1 MKQFNKLLVVLAVS
15 TALLAS
21 FQKKEKVNNATA
33 PVPAARVV
41 WTKEQANQWYSRV
54 GWLRGSDFIPSTAIN
69 QLEMWQAETFDTA
82 TINRELGWAEDIG
95 FNSMRVY
102 LHHLAWEIDSTG
114 FKSRMDQYLNIA
126 DKHNMSTLFVLF
138 DDCWNPTYQAGKQPD
153 PKPGIH
159 NSGWVRDPGDKIHQD
174 TSLYVILERYTKS
187 VLSHFANDKRIVLW
201 DLYNEPG
208 NSDYGNKSMP
218 LLQKVFQ
225 WGREVNPSQPLSV
238 GVWKK
243 ELVDLNNYQLANSD
257 VTTYHNYMEP
267 KMHKQWIDSLR
278 TYGRPLIC
286 TEYMART
293 RNSRFDNVLP
303 MLKGENVGAYNWGLV
318 AGKTNTI
325 YAWDAPMPDG
335 KEPKVWFHDIFRKDG
350 TPYKKSEV
358 KLIKKLTGK

>member
-1 MKQFNKLLVVLAVS
+1 MKQINKLFIACAVGA
-15 TALLAS
+15 ALFAS
-21 FQKKEKVNNATA
+21 CQKKNTA
-33 PVPAARVV
+33 PESTVPISVVRDV
-41 WTKEQANQWYSRV
+41 WTKEHTNQWYQQV

-82 TINRELGWAEDIG
+82 TINRELGWAESIG

-114 FKSRMDQYLNIA
+114 FTSRIEQYLDIA
-126 DKHNMSTLFVLF
+126 DRHNISTLFVLF
-138 DDCWNPTYQAGKQPD
+138 DDCWNPTYQAGKQPE

-174 TSLYVILERYTKS
+174 TSLFHTLEQYTKS
-187 VLSHFANDKRIVLW
+187 VLSHFSNDKRVVLW

-208 NSDYGNKSMP
+208 NSGYGNKSMP
-218 LLQKVFQ
+218 LLQKAFQ
-225 WGREVNPSQPLSV
+225 WGREVNPSQPLSA
-238 GVWKK
+238 GVWSK
-243 ELVDLNNYQLANSD
+243 ELVDLNKYQLANSD

-267 KMHKQWIDSLR
+267 EIHKQWIDSLR

-293 RNSRFDNVLP
+293 RNSRFDNILP
-303 MLKGENVGAYNWGLV
+303 MLKEENIGAYNWGLV
-318 AGKTNTI
+318 AGKTNTM
-325 YAWDAPMPDG
+325 YAWDTPMPDG

-350 TPYKKSEV
+350 TPYNKSEV
-358 KLIKKLTGK
+358 ALIKKLTGK